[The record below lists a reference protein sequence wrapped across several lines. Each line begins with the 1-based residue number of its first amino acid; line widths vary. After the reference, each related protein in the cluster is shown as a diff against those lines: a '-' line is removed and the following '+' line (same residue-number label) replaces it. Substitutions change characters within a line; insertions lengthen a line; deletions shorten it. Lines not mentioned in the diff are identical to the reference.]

1 MSDVIIRE
9 EDIIKEDFEKYPA
22 KKKNKK
28 NTTYGEIFGN
38 GDVYNAKVI
47 MNSPKRNRNKNRR
60 KERDTNIILDAKEK
74 EDIKDIKHDL
84 DNGIKLDAK
93 DDEALS
99 NAIEEL
105 ETDALLD
112 RCVDPAEIIEAEK
125 CILRHTLYTLNNI
138 PSDLMVLNMNLKC
151 STGSYS
157 EISPLFKDNLKC
169 NYTNNK
175 MFIGR
180 FSTYIIEYILEHI
193 DEYYVQFKKD
203 TMLKV
208 NDTDLARIYSS
219 IISDAVL
226 KIMKGKYYDGLP
238 IIIDMMFTVSYSD
251 SDLLLYNNGTVELE
265 SMGMFNKSFKTIV
278 KYAYFVATGCKKFD
292 MRKLETDNDY
302 FNQLGKSIHENNMY
316 SEIYNM
322 YIKARPAVDTKIK
335 NINAQPEKCHAVLAL
350 HFTRMLFNN
359 NGTVKRLIKK
369 FI

>member
-22 KKKNKK
+22 KKKDKKK
-28 NTTYGEIFGN
+28 NTDGEIFGN

-47 MNSPKRNRNKNRR
+47 MNSPKRNRNRG
-60 KERDTNIILDAKEK
+60 DDIIMDAKEK

-203 TMLKV
+203 TKLKL
-208 NDTDLARIYSS
+208 NDTELARLYSS

-238 IIIDMMFTVSYSD
+238 IIIDMMFTVSYD
-251 SDLLLYNNGTVELE
+251 ESDLVLFNNGTAELE

-302 FNQLGKSIHENNMY
+302 FNQLGKSILENNMY

-335 NINAQPEKCHAVLAL
+335 NVNAQPEKCHAVLAL

-359 NGTVKRLIKK
+359 GTVKRLIKK